1 MKHRTHWIR
10 LTAIVVILLSFMQ
23 RCKHERD
30 DLPEP
35 GNTDTTDTVITPI
48 VKSDTCSFDTVYF
61 VNDILPIFVS
71 KCGGSLCHS
80 QGATNEED
88 VFLYDYDQIMEHGK
102 IKPFKPDDNEIIE
115 VVTETDP
122 EKLMPPPPAAPLTPE
137 EINAIKVWINQGAL
151 NNACENKCDTS
162 DVRFSNEVGPI
173 ILATCQGCHQGQ
185 FPGGGVYVRNY
196 PDIKVLANSGALI
209 GTIFHKPG
217 YKPMPQG
224 GQLDSCSLAKVRIW
238 VDNGAKND

>member
-1 MKHRTHWIR
+1 MKSRTRLIR
-10 LTAIVVILLSFMQ
+10 IAAILVIFLSLMQ

-30 DLPEP
+30 DAPEP
-35 GNTDTTDTVITPI
+35 DTTGNVDTVITPI

-88 VFLYDYDQIMEHGK
+88 VFLYDYDRIMEHGK
-102 IKPFKPDDNEIIE
+102 IKPFKPDDNEIID

-122 EKLMPPPPAAPLTPE
+122 DKLMPPPPAAPLTPE
-137 EINAIKVWINQGAL
+137 EINAFRVWINQGAL
-151 NNACENKCDTS
+151 NNSCRNICDTS

-173 ILATCQGCHQGQ
+173 LIATCQGCHSGQ
-185 FPGGGVYVRNY
+185 RPSGGVYIRNY
-196 PDIKVLANSGALI
+196 DDIKILALNGSLE
-209 GTIFHKPG
+209 GTIFRKPG
-217 YKPMPQG
+217 FKAMPPG
-224 GQLDSCSLAKVRIW
+224 GSIDSCSMAKVRIW
-238 VDNGAKND
+238 VANGAKND